1 MVLELAVMH
10 VTYTLYENLL
20 YKILFPLLSSIYDT
34 ETIKNDEGFLI
45 QSNTSIPNVTIKWCI
60 VFFFKIYIQIPKSDD
75 IDLKNPTDMSYV
87 FIGAYTP
94 LSCKLVEQ
102 VGKNWILVLA
112 ETLN

>member
-45 QSNTSIPNVTIKWCI
+45 
-60 VFFFKIYIQIPKSDD
+60 
-75 IDLKNPTDMSYV
+75 
-87 FIGAYTP
+87 
-94 LSCKLVEQ
+94 
-102 VGKNWILVLA
+102 
-112 ETLN
+112 